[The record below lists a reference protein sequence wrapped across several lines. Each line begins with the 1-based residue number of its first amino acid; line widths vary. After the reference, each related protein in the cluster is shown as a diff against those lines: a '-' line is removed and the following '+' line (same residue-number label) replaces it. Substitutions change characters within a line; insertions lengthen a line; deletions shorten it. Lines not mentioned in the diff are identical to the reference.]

1 MSCFTTLAEVEPRS
15 MTLPELLLSDERR
28 ADIVRDCVQ
37 LVDSEVARRRG
48 VSGFALRNGYKMVK
62 KLQGGRMIPTAVN
75 DLLPDFATAMEPFHA
90 EYRATGGG
98 SFAQFMRGKEGG
110 LSDALLRITD
120 EKAHHAENRVL
131 KGVYEKL
138 RPTAKKNLD
147 ESMPE
152 VTKLIDRHQV

>member
-1 MSCFTTLAEVEPRS
+1 MRAEVEPRP

-28 ADIVRDCVQ
+28 TAVVRDCVQ
-37 LVDSEVARRRG
+37 LVDAEVARRRG

-62 KLQGGRMIPTAVN
+62 KLNGGKMIPAAVN
-75 DLLPDFATAMEPFHA
+75 DLLPEFADAIEPFHA
-90 EYRATGGG
+90 EYRGATSE
-98 SFAQFMRGKEGG
+98 SFAQYISGREGQ

-131 KGVYEKL
+131 KGVYDKL
-138 RPTAKKNLD
+138 RPTAKRNLD

-152 VTKLIDRHQV
+152 VTKLIDRHQT